1 MSSSGSAHTRFLGYR
16 ALSIRAYVP
25 FLLVFLQG
33 RGLSLS
39 AVFDLNVVFILASMA
54 AEIPAGLYADRKG
67 RKRAMVLA
75 GLAMTAASALFI
87 VGRTF
92 LWFAIA
98 NALCAVSMA
107 LSTAAD
113 STWLYESSDGVNDE
127 LRYQRLE
134 GYSNAAKSLGNV
146 VAIALAGFLFSLSP
160 SGPFVLS
167 GALTLGSALIARTLP
182 DTPHEPRRRG
192 VVQDLRRA
200 AGIVAHDGRLLLVM
214 SFAAVTF
221 TLLQLTLFTDA
232 AHLPLHFRGANA
244 GEMALALGALAS
256 AKELV
261 TALSAASSG
270 ALFARVRGAL
280 VVVCVSL
287 ATTALFFAMGASNDA
302 LCVVMMLA
310 ASGLFGLF
318 QPLSR
323 KLLHS
328 AIQQPAER
336 ATLFSIESAARKVL
350 FAAASALFGR
360 AAESASLHQALKAAG
375 VLAVL
380 AYVILAMGAAGWLR
394 ILRRRPAKKDPLLSY
409 L

>member
-1 MSSSGSAHTRFLGYR
+1 MNSSGSAHTRFLAYR

-25 FLLVFLQG
+25 FLLVFLQS

-67 RKRAMVLA
+67 RARTMVLA
-75 GLAMTAASALFI
+75 GLTMTAASALFI
-87 VGRTF
+87 VGRSF
-92 LWFAIA
+92 LCFAMA
-98 NALCAVSMA
+98 NVLCALSMA

-113 STWLYESSDGVNDE
+113 STWLYESANGATDE
-127 LRYQRLE
+127 RRYQRLE

-146 VAIALAGFLFSLSP
+146 VAIAIAGFLFSLSP
-160 SGPFVLS
+160 TAPFVLS
-167 GALTLGSALIARTLP
+167 GVCTLGSALIARTLR
-182 DTPHEPRRRG
+182 DTGLQPRRRG
-192 VVQDLRRA
+192 VVHDLRRA
-200 AGIVAHDGRLLLVM
+200 AALVAHDGELLLVM

-232 AHLPLHFRGANA
+232 AHLPLHFHGAHA
-244 GEMALALGALAS
+244 GELALALGTLAS

-261 TALSAASSG
+261 TALSAALSG
-270 ALFARVRGAL
+270 ALFARVRGAI
-280 VVVCVSL
+280 VVVTVSL
-287 ATTALFFAMGASNDA
+287 ATTALFFAMGTRNDA
-302 LCVVMMLA
+302 LCVVMMLG

-323 KLLHS
+323 KLLH
-328 AIQQPAER
+328 AVIQQSTER
-336 ATLFSIESAARKVL
+336 ATLFSIESAVRKVL
-350 FAAASALFGR
+350 FALASALFGR

-375 VLAVL
+375 LLAVL
-380 AYVILAMGAAGWLR
+380 AYVLLAMGAAGWLR
-394 ILRRRPAKKDPLLSY
+394 VLRRRPTQKDPLLSY